1 MFRYWRHPGAAGQPL
16 PRAPAAEDA
25 SLAAAAPG
33 LTLVLPLE
41 VLDLLVELDQCLR
54 VLLLQELQALLQ
66 VHDPLLRLDEPN
78 LRAVLRGL
86 EDGGRAQARRAP
98 GARDP
103 RAGGPLPGRRHPRP
117 HVAAAAASAV
127 AALPLGG
134 STAPAWCRVAMDTGA
149 RGRGG
154 RGVRRGV
161 VCDAR
166 ETTLLVG
173 VGPASSLPELVH
185 PDFERHPLN

>member
-1 MFRYWRHPGAAGQPL
+1 MFRYWRHPGAAGLPL

-41 VLDLLVELDQCLR
+41 VLDLLVE
-54 VLLLQELQALLQ
+54 
-66 VHDPLLRLDEPN
+66 PT
-78 LRAVLRGL
+78 LRAVRRGL

-166 ETTLLVG
+166 ATTRLVG
-173 VGPASSLPELVH
+173 VGPASRLPVLVH
-185 PDFERHPLN
+185 PDFEWRPLS